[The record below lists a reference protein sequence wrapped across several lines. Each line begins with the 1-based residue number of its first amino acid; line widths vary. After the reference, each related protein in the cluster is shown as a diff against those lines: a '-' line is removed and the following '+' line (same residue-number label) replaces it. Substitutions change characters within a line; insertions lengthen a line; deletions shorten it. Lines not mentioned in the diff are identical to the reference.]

1 MSPVEIAML
10 LTNPP
15 VNLIYHL
22 TIAMALGVILSLTLT
37 YRARLGDS
45 LTLRY
50 VIVSAGLLAFRL
62 IFLIIDGLIW
72 FDLMEMN
79 NMIASSDRFLTLFA
93 LLAFTWLLDLPSPKY
108 SRLFVAGGLALTI
121 VVLVASPIL
130 MKGAS
135 PADPLNNTGIDI
147 AWSFL
152 SLLVTLFG
160 AISLVTLRPKGWDF
174 AVSPFALMSIGIL
187 LHIAYGPKTAYAAG
201 YVRFAEIVA
210 YPLFAALI
218 ARTLASSQADIVFEA
233 KELFREP
240 SSLEVT
246 TLMVAISDLATL
258 FTSTDQTHLAHNAVE
273 ILAKRMNSDY
283 CLLILPYED
292 EEKLVIAA
300 GFDLFQDHHLPRT
313 SIPRKNL
320 PLIMDALQHGKSLI
334 IQKEFSAHELRA
346 LQPIIAQG
354 ISGPTLFVPLSSGNR
369 VIGGFLLVSHSAR
382 QLWSSKDREAMELLA
397 SLLSQRFQE
406 MKRSEDRAD
415 QREEVIQRTQ
425 YDKRIKA
432 LEQEK
437 RNLEE
442 ALEALR
448 SREASIPQDDLQSLL
463 NMHENDQKEIARLQS
478 EIQGLKTSLEIQLQ
492 PSETTALEQV
502 IAERLVAL
510 QELAETRKSLS
521 KIEGQI
527 PSTAMERGKPVPDIE
542 TIISIAEELR
552 QPMSSIFG
560 YTELLLSES
569 VGLLGAMQQKFLERI
584 HTASDRMGSL
594 LNNLIRVSAGE
605 VKALSFMHGP
615 VEVMHCLEDAI
626 AQVQHKIQEKNITLR
641 MDIPNDSYSLLGEE
655 DAVIQILYHLLDN
668 AIGASHEDGEV
679 IIIMRE
685 QINEPNNYL
694 MISVADSGDGIP
706 PTDIQRI
713 FQRTYSGDKVTIQGI
728 SDGGIGLSMVRSM
741 SENLGGRVWVDSEVG
756 EGSVFT
762 ILLPMRNK

>member
-1 MSPVEIAML
+1 
-10 LTNPP
+10 
-15 VNLIYHL
+15 
-22 TIAMALGVILSLTLT
+22 
-37 YRARLGDS
+37 
-45 LTLRY
+45 
-50 VIVSAGLLAFRL
+50 
-62 IFLIIDGLIW
+62 
-72 FDLMEMN
+72 
-79 NMIASSDRFLTLFA
+79 
-93 LLAFTWLLDLPSPKY
+93 
-108 SRLFVAGGLALTI
+108 LFVAGGLVLTI

-130 MKGAS
+130 MRGAS
-135 PADPLNNTGIDI
+135 PTDPLNKTPIDI

-152 SLLVTLFG
+152 SLLVTLVG

-233 KELFREP
+233 RELFKEP

-246 TLMVAISDLATL
+246 TLLVAISDLTTL
-258 FTSTDQTHLAHNAVE
+258 FTATDQTHLARNAVE

-313 SIPRKNL
+313 SIPSKNL

-354 ISGPTLFVPLSSGNR
+354 ISGPTLFVPLSSGHR
-369 VIGGFLLVSHSAR
+369 VIGGFLLISHSAR

-415 QREEVIQRTQ
+415 QREEAIQKTQ
-425 YDKRIKA
+425 YEKRIKA
-432 LEQEK
+432 LEQDK

-448 SREASIPQDDLQSLL
+448 SSETSIPQDDLQSLL
-463 NMHENDQKEIARLQS
+463 NMHENDQQEIARLQS
-478 EIQGLKTSLEIQLQ
+478 EIQDIKTSLDIQSQ
-492 PSETTALEQV
+492 PSKSAALEQV
-502 IAERLVAL
+502 MAERLVAL
-510 QELAETRKSLS
+510 QELAETRESLT
-521 KIEGQI
+521 KIEGHV
-527 PSTAMERGKPVPDIE
+527 PSTPMEAGKPVPDIE
-542 TIISIAEELR
+542 NILSIAEELR

-584 HTASDRMGSL
+584 HNASDRMGSL

-605 VKALSFMHGP
+605 VKALSYTHSP

-626 AQVQHKIQEKNITLR
+626 AQVQHKMQEKNITLR
-641 MDIPNDSYSLLGEE
+641 MDIPNDSFKLLGEE
-655 DAVIQILYHLLDN
+655 DAVIQIIYHLLDN

-679 IIIMRE
+679 VIIMRE

-694 MISVADSGDGIP
+694 MISIADSGDGIP

-728 SDGGIGLSMVRSM
+728 SNGGIGLSMVRSM

-762 ILLPMRNK
+762 ILLPMMSE